1 MKELAED
8 PKTVAQREELGRQ
21 KVSIISPVS
30 PECPVTL
37 AGLLIEQMNACINIQ
52 TLTPGIKAA
61 HLSKFLR

>member
-1 MKELAED
+1 VKELAED
-8 PKTVAQREELGRQ
+8 PKTVAQREERGRQ
-21 KVSIISPVS
+21 KVSISPVS